1 MSVFLC
7 WFMLLFCR
15 CLKANPEV
23 TESNRLKSCSVG
35 MFLLNPFEC
44 FEVLRA
50 GVT

>member
-7 WFMLLFCR
+7 WFMLTFCR
-15 CLKANPEV
+15 CLKANTEI
-23 TESNRLKSCSVG
+23 TESNRLKSCSMG

-50 GVT
+50 GVS